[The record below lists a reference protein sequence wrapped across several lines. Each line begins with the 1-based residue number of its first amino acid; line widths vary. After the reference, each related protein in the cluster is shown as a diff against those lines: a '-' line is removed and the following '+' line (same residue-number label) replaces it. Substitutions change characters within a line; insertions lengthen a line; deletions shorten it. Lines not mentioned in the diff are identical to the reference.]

1 MAKYA
6 WPLPGEGVTAEEL
19 AIAEIRT
26 ALPGVN
32 AYSGQARKDAMLAE
46 IVAALFNGQSVP
58 FPTFSGD
65 LTLPAR
71 LLFSSAV
78 GKLVPGATS
87 FSLRNTADNAD
98 NLLITD
104 AGAITVRN
112 TVSGITTLTAT
123 TLAGTLSTPAQ
134 PNVTSLGTLTG
145 LSVSAAPTFGVGGS
159 ASVAKPAQVLFQA
172 QGLST
177 SSTTPVSLTSFSL
190 PANALAVNAQA
201 IRLTLMGGAAT
212 QNANISVQF
221 GGTALAA
228 TLITAG
234 NGFIAWV
241 HIARTGAATQ
251 IYNRSLIQGTAVVS
265 TQGTLAI
272 TLSNA
277 ALVDVQ
283 ASVSSGGTLT
293 VDSVLLEYLA
303 Q

>member
-58 FPTFSGD
+58 FPTFTGD
-65 LTLPAR
+65 FTLPAR
-71 LLFSSAV
+71 LIFSLAV

-104 AGAITVRN
+104 AGAITVRS
-112 TVSGITTLTAT
+112 TLSGITTLTAT

-145 LSVSAAPTFGVGGS
+145 LTVSAAPTFGVGG
-159 ASVAKPAQVLFQA
+159 AAAVAKPAQVLFQA

-190 PANALAVNAQA
+190 PANALAVNSQA

-221 GGTALAA
+221 GGSALAA

-251 IYNRSLIQGTAVVS
+251 IYNRSLIQGTSVVS
-265 TQGTLAI
+265 TEGSLAI

-283 ASVSSGGTLT
+283 ASVTSGGTLT